1 MAETYSIADL
11 ARYHASYA
19 VQAQEIAKKKEEERI
34 KAERM
39 QYNKD
44 LEEVNAL
51 ICHAVANGK
60 NSFEVNCEPNAR
72 LHEEL
77 IQYYTAFTDE
87 GDSFARPWSRVYTL
101 RPGVKQ

>member
-1 MAETYSIADL
+1 MTWTSHCVNMAEMDSIADL

-19 VQAQEIAKKKEEERI
+19 VRAQEIAKKKEEERI
-34 KAERM
+34 EAERA

-60 NSFEVNCEPNAR
+60 NSFEVNCEPNM
-72 LHEEL
+72 
-77 IQYYTAFTDE
+77 
-87 GDSFARPWSRVYTL
+87 
-101 RPGVKQ
+101 